1 MSYVCPGCQANGM
14 AYDCF
19 HDEKMWALA
28 EALSVGLP
36 GGPAKW
42 GTPVDRAWAFIDDA
56 EALVGSVGNPPYR
69 VGMFHPA
76 GRQSPTTV
84 GVVNGRYL
92 FTVDEEAEFIV
103 DVLAEDGRNQ
113 LLDLLTGIESQL
125 PAQANRTQEEK

>member
-14 AYDCF
+14 ADDCF

-36 GGPAKW
+36 GGPAEW

-113 LLDLLTGIESQL
+113 LLDILTSSAESDGGQ
-125 PAQANRTQEEK
+125 